1 MSRAHYSAEFK
12 ANAVR
17 RLSTPGQDALALA
30 SELGVH
36 ESLLYRWRR
45 KAGTPSAMSKRPPP
59 RRSAITTPS
68 AVTMPSANTTP
79 SATSTP
85 QTTSNSASAS
95 EPRPK
100 RRPQDWTHDEKIT
113 AVIESMSLTEE
124 QLGGFLRQ
132 RGLYRATLD
141 EWRESV
147 LRGARAELGGHAAK
161 KAEAAEAKR
170 VRELERDL
178 SRKEKAL
185 AEMGAL
191 LVLQKKVRR
200 ILGDA
205 DDDTEPPSGR

>member
-1 MSRAHYSAEFK
+1 MTRVHYSEAFK

-17 RLSTPGQDALALA
+17 RMSSPGQSTTEL
-30 SELGVH
+30 SKELGVH
-36 ESLLYRWRR
+36 TTMLYRWRQE
-45 KAGTPSAMSKRPPP
+45 AATTSAMSKSRPHGTT
-59 RRSAITTPS
+59 ALTTPIAVS
-68 AVTMPSANTTP
+68 APVA
-79 SATSTP
+79 
-85 QTTSNSASAS
+85 SASPPAGAES

-100 RRPQDWTHDEKIT
+100 RRPQDWSHDEKIA
-113 AVIESMSLTEE
+113 AVIESMSLTDE

-147 LRGARAELGGHAAK
+147 LRAARAELGGRVT

-170 VRELERDL
+170 IRELEREL

-185 AEMGAL
+185 AEVAAL

>member
-1 MSRAHYSAEFK
+1 MTRAHYSAEFK

-45 KAGTPSAMSKRPPP
+45 KAGTPSPMTKRPPP
-59 RRSAITTPS
+59 RRSAISTPS
-68 AVTMPSANTTP
+68 AIATP

-85 QTTSNSASAS
+85 QTASSTIEAS

-100 RRPQDWTHDEKIT
+100 RRPQDWSDDEKIT
-113 AVIESMSLTEE
+113 AVIESMPLTDE

-141 EWRESV
+141 EWRESM

-170 VRELERDL
+170 VRELEREL
-178 SRKEKAL
+178 SRKDKAL

-191 LVLQKKVRR
+191 LVLQKKTRSL
-200 ILGDA
+200 LGVA